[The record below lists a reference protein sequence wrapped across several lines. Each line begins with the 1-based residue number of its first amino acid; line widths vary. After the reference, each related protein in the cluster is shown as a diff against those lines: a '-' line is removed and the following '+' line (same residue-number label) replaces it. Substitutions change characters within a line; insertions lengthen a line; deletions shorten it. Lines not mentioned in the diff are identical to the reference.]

1 MAAPSS
7 PLSDSTPE
15 PAHAP
20 SDPIAVVPGPARPA
34 PSSPPFARRL
44 RLPAWLGALL
54 LVAAVFLVYQPAWHG
69 EAVFDDTDHLTPP
82 ELQSTEGLARIWTE
96 LGVVSQYYPVT
107 HSLFWVQQ
115 RLWGDAMLG
124 YHLSNLALHA
134 LATLLLLR
142 FLRRL
147 DLPGAWFAAAV
158 FALHP
163 VQVESVAWISEQK
176 NTLSTVFYFA
186 AALAWL
192 RFDLTR
198 RPSAYAALVVLFV
211 LGLLSKA
218 VVATLPAAL
227 LVLIWWWRG
236 RVDWRRDLAPLLPL
250 LVLGIASGV
259 FTAWVER
266 RFIGAEGA
274 DHALAPLERALLA
287 GRVLW
292 FYAGKLLWP
301 AELVFIYPRWTLD
314 AASVRQWFPA
324 ISSAALVAA
333 FWIRRRSGRGP
344 LAAALLF
351 AGALVPVLGF
361 LNVYPFVYSYVA
373 DHYVYLAAPV
383 LFSAFSAGLVLAL
396 RRRGW
401 QDHPA
406 VPVAG
411 FALLATLAALSWR
424 QSRDYAT
431 AEALWR
437 ATVTRNPDS
446 FVARANLSNLLLADG
461 HVEESITHARRA
473 LELRPD
479 FAEVHVNLGNALRA
493 ADKPDEARGHYEHAV
508 KLRPDFAQ
516 AHYNLGA
523 LALARGDGKTAIAAL
538 SEAVRLSPDFIQARN
553 TLANLLIE
561 LGRGAEALEH
571 AQRVTAFR
579 PDDADARRHLG
590 NALVQSGRIDEGR
603 AELEHALRLRPEF
616 ARAHHDLG
624 YIAFQSG
631 KADEADARFA
641 RAAEL
646 DPGFPTPNYF
656 RATLRLQQGRPE
668 EAIPY
673 FERALAAVPS
683 APQTINDLGVA
694 LAQLGRGDEALARF
708 RRAAELAPDFAAAHN
723 NIGKI
728 VQQQGHGPEAAR
740 HYRAALKLEPDNPET
755 LANLAWVLATTPED
769 DTRNGVQAIYLAQR
783 ANQLAKGQDPYAL
796 RSLAAAFAEN
806 GRFAEAISA
815 TRAALRLAE
824 STGDQSLAELLQA
837 QLTLHQSNAPVR
849 EAPPASPSAPM

>member
-1 MAAPSS
+1 MNTAP
-7 PLSDSTPE
+7 
-15 PAHAP
+15 HAP
-20 SDPIAVVPGPARPA
+20 STTPWWRQ
-34 PSSPPFARRL
+34 SWFL
-44 RLPAWLGALL
+44 ALL
-54 LVAAVFLVYQPAWHG
+54 LVGVTFLAYQPAWHG

-82 ELQSTEGLARIWTE
+82 ELQSAEGLARIWTE

-107 HSLFWVQQ
+107 HSLFWAQQ

-134 LATLLLLR
+134 LAALLLLR
-142 FLRRL
+142 ILRRL
-147 DLPGAWFAAAV
+147 DLPGAWLAAAV

-198 RPSAYAALVVLFV
+198 RPAAYAALVVFFV

-227 LVLIWWWRG
+227 LVLVWWWRG
-236 RVDWRRDLAPLLPL
+236 RIDRRRDLLPLLPL
-250 LVLGIASGV
+250 IVLGVASGV

-274 DHALAPLERALLA
+274 DYAVPPLERALLA

-301 AELVFIYPRWTLD
+301 AELIFIYPRWTLD
-314 AASVRQWFPA
+314 AAALRQWLP
-324 ISSAALVAA
+324 SLAALAVVYV
-333 FWIRRRSGRGP
+333 FWIQRRRARGP

-351 AGALVPVLGF
+351 TGALVPVLGF
-361 LNVYPFVYSYVA
+361 LDVYPFVYSYVA
-373 DHYVYLAAPV
+373 DHYVYLATPV
-383 LFSAFSAGLVLAL
+383 FFAALACAAVLAL

-401 QDHPA
+401 QDRPA
-406 VPVAG
+406 ARLAG
-411 FALLATLAALSWR
+411 VALLAGLAALSWR
-424 QSRDYAT
+424 QSREYAT
-431 AEALWR
+431 SEALWR
-437 ATVTRNPDS
+437 ATVAKNPDS
-446 FVARANLSNLLLADG
+446 FVARSNLSNLLLAQGRVD
-461 HVEESITHARRA
+461 ESIVHGRRA

-493 ADKPDEARGHYEHAV
+493 AGKPDEALGHYRQAV

-523 LALARGDGKTAIAAL
+523 LAVARGDGKAAVESL
-538 SEAVRLSPDFIQARN
+538 SESVRLSPDFIQARN
-553 TLANLLIE
+553 TLANLLNE
-561 LGRGAEALEH
+561 LGRGPEALEH
-571 AQRVTAFR
+571 AQRIVDFR
-579 PDDADARRHLG
+579 PADADARRHLG
-590 NALVQSGRIDEGR
+590 NALLQSGRLEEGV
-603 AELEHALRLRPEF
+603 AELQHALRLRPDF

-624 YIAFQSG
+624 YVDFQAG
-631 KADEADARFA
+631 RTDAADARFA

-646 DPGFPTPNYF
+646 DPTLAQANHF
-656 RATLRLQQGRPE
+656 RATIRLQSGRPA
-668 EAIPY
+668 EAIPF
-673 FERALAAVPS
+673 FERALAADPGS
-683 APQTINDLGVA
+683 PQTVNDLGVA
-694 LAQLGRGDEALARF
+694 LAQLGRGEEALVRF
-708 RRAAELAPDFAAAHN
+708 RRAAELAPDFASAHN

-728 VQQQGHGPEAAR
+728 MQQQGHAAEAVR
-740 HYRAALKLEPDNPET
+740 HFRAALKLEADNPDT
-755 LANLAWVLATTPED
+755 LANLAWVLATAPED
-769 DTRNGVQAIYLAQR
+769 ATRNGVQAIYLAQR

-815 TRAALRLAE
+815 AGAALRLAR
-824 STGDQSLAELLQA
+824 STGDQSLADLLQN
-837 QLTLHQSNAPVR
+837 QLALHQSNSPIR
-849 EAPPASPSAPM
+849 EAPPEPTSKPM